1 MNEPVLRAV
10 MPVAM
15 LGGGFPV
22 HTVRRRIAL
31 SAPGGAPVSMNRRRR
46 AERPGARRAGRG
58 APLAGGPGASTAAV
72 FLSARSKRG
81 AKAVSRS
88 RPLASDISVP
98 VRAQSVGAVRRAIDT
113 L

>member
-22 HTVRRRIAL
+22 HTVRRGIAL
-31 SAPGGAPVSMNRRRR
+31 SAPGGAQVSMNRRRR
-46 AERPGARRAGRG
+46 AERPGARRAGQRR
-58 APLAGGPGASTAAV
+58 AGGPGASTAAV